1 MLGILI
7 LLTKR
12 RIFIFALIA
21 IKYILKSLKYYAIII
36 NFE

>member
-1 MLGILI
+1 MPSILI
-7 LLTKR
+7 LLTK